1 MNKGNGKLIDK
12 NMFRLVYILLAV
24 SLVIAAMLGA
34 VNYITKDAIAEGK
47 ASKTAAAMSEVL
59 PAESYEKLDM
69 VTTDGIVGGVY
80 QAFEGSALKGWVVV
94 AGPVGFGG
102 TISMVVGIDTA
113 GSVTGV
119 SIISM
124 TETSGL
130 GANAQNEDF
139 RSQYIGKQGSVSLSK
154 NGGDIDALTGATI
167 TSKAVT
173 DGVNA
178 ALNAVSGLIKEG

>member
-1 MNKGNGKLIDK
+1 MNNRNGKLLDT
-12 NMFRLVYILLAV
+12 NTFRLVYILIAV

-34 VNYITKDAIAEGK
+34 VDYITKDAIAEGK

-59 PAESYEKLDM
+59 PAGSYEKLDAAAA
-69 VTTDGIVGGVY
+69 DGIVQSVY
-80 QAFEGSALKGWVVV
+80 QAMEGAELKGWVVL
-94 AGPVGFGG
+94 AGPAGFGG
-102 TISMVVGIDTA
+102 TISMVVGIDTS
-113 GSVTGV
+113 GCVTGV
-119 SIISM
+119 SIITM

-130 GANAQNEDF
+130 GANALKENF

-154 NGGDIDALTGATI
+154 YGGDIDALTGATI

-178 ALNAVSGLIKEG
+178 ALNAVSGLIKVG